1 MVEKI
6 ITYAL
11 GEHDP
16 GSPQNGKRKAKCGAL
31 STSTIYLHKYKLCVN
46 LHETQV
52 RRFPCLVSKWLTL
65 CCSVEFLN
73 KEEKADIYLLNP
85 IAYPKKVNGRNF

>member
-1 MVEKI
+1 M
-6 ITYAL
+6 
-11 GEHDP
+11 
-16 GSPQNGKRKAKCGAL
+16 GKHQAKCGAL

-85 IAYPKKVNGRNF
+85 ICAGGEQKCVPKKSEWAELLMIFV

>member
-1 MVEKI
+1 MSAVKKI

-11 GEHDP
+11 GHLKM
-16 GSPQNGKRKAKCGAL
+16 GKHQAKCGAL

-52 RRFPCLVSKWLTL
+52 RRFPFLVSKWLTL
-65 CCSVEFLN
+65 CCSVEFLDQ
-73 KEEKADIYLLNP
+73 EEKADIYLLNP